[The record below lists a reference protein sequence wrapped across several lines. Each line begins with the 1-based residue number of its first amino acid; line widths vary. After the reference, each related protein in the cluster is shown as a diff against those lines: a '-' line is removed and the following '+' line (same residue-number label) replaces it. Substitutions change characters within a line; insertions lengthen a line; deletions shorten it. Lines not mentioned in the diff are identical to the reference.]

1 MLNSSADVLC
11 AESQKWSEVDESP
24 GQGKFS
30 PLTKMI
36 DEESR
41 FLAENYQDL
50 ADAGLL
56 ALMVPREF
64 GGNGE
69 KTGSVGARLSSR
81 AESGADHQRSSRGKR
96 HYPPACGG
104 SGSVPPTGRTGSCL
118 NLVASISRLTRIRL
132 VCIFRTEWEAYT
144 FQHFGLYYAPSLT
157 LEVSEY
163 GDRIRLV
170 SPIGQGR

>member
-1 MLNSSADVLC
+1 MNGTAGVLC
-11 AESQKWSEVDESP
+11 AKSL
-24 GQGKFS
+24 GQEKLA
-30 PLTKMI
+30 PHTKMI

-56 ALMVPREF
+56 ALMAPREF
-64 GGNGE
+64 GGSGE

-81 AESGADHQRSSRGKR
+81 AESGADHQQRSGRGKR
-96 HYPPACGG
+96 HLSPACGRD
-104 SGSVPPTGRTGSCL
+104 GSVPPTGRTDACL
-118 NLVASISRLTRIRL
+118 NLAASMLRLTRIRL

-144 FQHFGLYYAPSLT
+144 FHHFGLYYVPSLT

-170 SPIGQGR
+170 SPVGQGR